1 MPRRRL
7 LQVTP
12 VMPAPTGGGLAM
24 RAASTLKALSGHFDV
39 DLLVVP
45 VAGAATTP
53 SDFALQHA
61 TTVQCLDLEGYLD
74 PHFALIARLKDSVH
88 REQTL
93 RAYPKPHLS
102 RYCTSD
108 GARHL
113 YQWRDRRAV
122 AAVHVMRLYLAPLA
136 DLFLRLP
143 DRERPLCVL
152 DLDDDE
158 ILTRRRL
165 ADLHCRRGDRE
176 SAEREES
183 ELQKYAAFAA
193 RYLPAFD
200 RVTVCSTADADRLAR
215 QHTRA
220 RFAVVPNGYDVEQVN
235 QRTPSASGPL
245 RLLFVGTLDYFPN
258 ADAARFLC
266 TDVGEAL
273 HRLWDH
279 EMEIDIVG
287 SGGDGLAG
295 DLDDSGARIHGY
307 VPSVTPFYAAA
318 DVAIIPIR
326 AGGGTRIKI
335 LEAFAHRVPVVS
347 TTIGTEGLD
356 AIDGEHLLIGDDAE
370 SLARA
375 CLRVKSSP
383 ALAHS
388 LAEQAAALCS
398 ASHGAAAIEKAIRDV
413 YRL

>member
-7 LQVTP
+7 LLVTP

-24 RAASTLKALSGHFDV
+24 RAASTLKALSRHFAV
-39 DLLVVP
+39 ELLVVP
-45 VAGAATTP
+45 VAGVATTP
-53 SDFALQHA
+53 SDFVLRHA
-61 TTVQCLDLEGYLD
+61 TRVQCLNLENHLD
-74 PHFALIARLKDSVH
+74 PHFALIARLKDPAH
-88 REQTL
+88 REHAL

-102 RYCTSD
+102 RFCTGE
-108 GARHL
+108 GARYL
-113 YQWRDRRAV
+113 YEWSDRQAV
-122 AAVHVMRLYLAPLA
+122 AAVHVMRLYLAPFA

-143 DRERPLCVL
+143 ESERPACVL

-165 ADLHCRRGDRE
+165 ADLHRAQSDCE

-183 ELQKYAAFAA
+183 ELQKYAAFAT

-200 RVTVCSTADADRLAR
+200 RVTVCSTADADRLAL
-215 QHTRA
+215 QHPHT
-220 RFAVVPNGYDVEQVN
+220 RFAVVPNGYDMPDVN
-235 QRTPSASGPL
+235 RRTPLASGPL

-258 ADAARFLC
+258 SDAVRFLC
-266 TDVGEAL
+266 SDVCGAL
-273 HRLWDH
+273 RRLSDR
-279 EMEIDIVG
+279 EIEIDIVG
-287 SGGDGLAG
+287 SGGIGLARS
-295 DLDDSGARIHGY
+295 LQDSGARIHGY
-307 VPSVTPFYAAA
+307 MPSVAPFHAAA
-318 DVAIIPIR
+318 DVAIVPIR

-347 TTIGTEGLD
+347 TTIGAEGID

-388 LAEQAAALCS
+388 LAERAATLCS
-398 ASHGAAAIEKAIRDV
+398 AAHGAAAIEKAIGDI
-413 YRL
+413 YRR

>member
-24 RAASTLKALSGHFDV
+24 RAASTLKALSRHFDV

-45 VAGAATTP
+45 VAGAATIP
-53 SDFALQHA
+53 SDFVLRHA
-61 TTVQCLDLEGYLD
+61 TTVQCLDLEGHLD
-74 PHFALIARLKDSVH
+74 PHFALIARLKDPAH
-88 REQTL
+88 REQAL
-93 RAYPKPHLS
+93 RTYPKPHLS
-102 RYCTSD
+102 RYCTGD
-108 GARHL
+108 GARYL
-113 YQWRDRRAV
+113 YEWRDRRAV
-122 AAVHVMRLYLAPLA
+122 AAIHVMRLYLAPFA
-136 DLFLRLP
+136 DLFLRLA
-143 DRERPLCVL
+143 DGERPLCVL

-158 ILTRRRL
+158 PLTRRRL
-165 ADLHCRRGDRE
+165 ADLHRRRGDRE

-183 ELQKYAAFAA
+183 ELRKYAAFAA

-220 RFAVVPNGYDVEQVN
+220 RFAVVPNGYDMEKVN
-235 QRTPSASGPL
+235 RPTPSASGPL

-258 ADAARFLC
+258 SDAARFLC
-266 TDVGEAL
+266 SDVSEAL
-273 HRLWDH
+273 RRLTDRDV
-279 EMEIDIVG
+279 ELDIVG
-287 SGGDGLAG
+287 SGGDGLARSLQG
-295 DLDDSGARIHGY
+295 SGARIHGY

-318 DVAIIPIR
+318 DVAIVPIR

-347 TTIGTEGLD
+347 TTIGAEGLD
-356 AIDGEHLLIGDDAE
+356 TIDGEHLLIGDDAE

-383 ALAHS
+383 ALARS
-388 LAEQAAALCS
+388 LAERAAALCS
-398 ASHGAAAIEKAIRDV
+398 ASHGATAIEKAVGDV
-413 YRL
+413 YRR

>member
-24 RAASTLKALSGHFDV
+24 RAASTLKALSRHFDV

-45 VAGAATTP
+45 VAGAATIP
-53 SDFALQHA
+53 SDFALRHA
-61 TTVQCLDLEGYLD
+61 ATVQCLDLEGHLD
-74 PHFALIARLKDSVH
+74 PHFALIARLKDPAH
-88 REQTL
+88 REQAL

-102 RYCTSD
+102 RYCTGD
-108 GARHL
+108 GARYL

-122 AAVHVMRLYLAPLA
+122 AAIHVMRLYLAPFA

-143 DRERPLCVL
+143 DGERPLCVL

-158 ILTRRRL
+158 PLTRRRL
-165 ADLHCRRGDRE
+165 ADLHLRRGDRE
-176 SAEREES
+176 SAEREQS
-183 ELQKYAAFAA
+183 ELRKYAAFAA

-200 RVTVCSTADADRLAR
+200 RVTVCSTTDADRLAR

-220 RFAVVPNGYDVEQVN
+220 RFAVVPNGYDMEKVN
-235 QRTPSASGPL
+235 RPTPSASGPL

-258 ADAARFLC
+258 SDAARFLC

-273 HRLWDH
+273 HRLSDR

-295 DLDDSGARIHGY
+295 DLDDSGARVHGY

-347 TTIGTEGLD
+347 TTIGAEGLD
-356 AIDGEHLLIGDDAE
+356 AIDGQHLLVGDDAE

-398 ASHGAAAIEKAIRDV
+398 ASHGAAAIEKAIGDV